1 MSQFPPPPVPGNDP
15 WANPYAVT
23 SNPTLNVV
31 SDAESIRKAHIKH
44 EASVQS
50 IGTLYLLG
58 GSLGL
63 LLAIGYAIGVG
74 VALTAS
80 TPTPATV
87 FIGLTIMS
95 LLVGSLAILQLVAAR
110 GLWKL
115 QQWAR
120 IVAIAL
126 SAIGL
131 IGFPLGTLICGYFLY
146 LLLSAKANVIFSDE
160 YQAIIAQT
168 PHIKYRTS
176 LIVWILV
183 GVLAVVLLAI
193 LFVVLLGT

>member
-1 MSQFPPPPVPGNDP
+1 MSQVPPPPVPGNDP

-23 SNPTLNVV
+23 SNPTLNAS
-31 SDAESIRKAHIKH
+31 SDAESIRKAYIKH

-63 LLAIGYAIGVG
+63 LLSIGYAIGVV
-74 VALTAS
+74 VALSS
-80 TPTPATV
+80 TTPAPATV
-87 FIGLTIMS
+87 FLGLTIMS
-95 LLVGSLAILQLVAAR
+95 LLVGTLAILQLVAAR

-115 QQWAR
+115 RQWAR
-120 IVAIAL
+120 IIAIVL

-131 IGFPLGTLICGYFLY
+131 IGFPLGTLISGYFLY
-146 LLLSAKANVIFSDE
+146 LLLSAKANVIFSEE

-183 GVLAVVLLAI
+183 GLLAVVVLSI
-193 LFVVLLGT
+193 FFVLLLGA